1 MLAVADRE
9 STRQWGHKKSFVL
22 YVCPTFVVVAA
33 TATAAA
39 AAAAAAVVVVAG
51 QLDICG
57 PIFRFATS
65 LLLLWIFPFPAR
77 SVTLLPLSVDPFA
90 LSRTAWHTR
99 GQRNDGMG
107 RDGTSEEDSEDSVN
121 VSLCSLNSFSRSLFL
136 FLLSPFSQHT
146 HLSAFII
153 LPSLF
158 RTQPIASTRT
168 HSTLILFLS
177 LSLAIL
183 PSTLLFSLSGSVS
196 FQCFPVPSG
205 HCKAGGVCE
214 RRDTML
220 CLRTA
225 GLTYFVC

>member
-1 MLAVADRE
+1 MG
-9 STRQWGHKKSFVL
+9 W
-22 YVCPTFVVVAA
+22 
-33 TATAAA
+33 
-39 AAAAAAVVVVAG
+39 
-51 QLDICG
+51 
-57 PIFRFATS
+57 
-65 LLLLWIFPFPAR
+65 
-77 SVTLLPLSVDPFA
+77 
-90 LSRTAWHTR
+90 
-99 GQRNDGMG
+99 DGMG
-107 RDGTSEEDSEDSVN
+107 LRRTEDSVN
-121 VSLCSLNSFSRSLFL
+121 VSLCSLSSFSRSLFL

-158 RTQPIASTRT
+158 RTQSIASTRT

-177 LSLAIL
+177 L
-183 PSTLLFSLSGSVS
+183 LLFFLLPFSFLCSSLSGLVS

>member
-1 MLAVADRE
+1 MENGKLINENNIDKIRKTFSKNQSEIIIDRE

-107 RDGTSEEDSEDSVN
+107 RDGTSED
-121 VSLCSLNSFSRSLFL
+121 R
-136 FLLSPFSQHT
+136 
-146 HLSAFII
+146 
-153 LPSLF
+153 
-158 RTQPIASTRT
+158 
-168 HSTLILFLS
+168 
-177 LSLAIL
+177 
-183 PSTLLFSLSGSVS
+183 G
-196 FQCFPVPSG
+196 
-205 HCKAGGVCE
+205 
-214 RRDTML
+214 
-220 CLRTA
+220 
-225 GLTYFVC
+225 

>member
-1 MLAVADRE
+1 MG
-9 STRQWGHKKSFVL
+9 W
-22 YVCPTFVVVAA
+22 
-33 TATAAA
+33 
-39 AAAAAAVVVVAG
+39 
-51 QLDICG
+51 
-57 PIFRFATS
+57 
-65 LLLLWIFPFPAR
+65 
-77 SVTLLPLSVDPFA
+77 
-90 LSRTAWHTR
+90 
-99 GQRNDGMG
+99 DGMG
-107 RDGTSEEDSEDSVN
+107 LRRTEDSVN